1 MEKEFFSYSWH
12 SVIFPLPAAC
22 STLVGIFYNVE
33 ISFVLDYE
41 GHLEIRPDSTNDFWE
56 TS

>member
-41 GHLEIRPDSTNDFWE
+41 GHLEIRPDSTNDF
-56 TS
+56 